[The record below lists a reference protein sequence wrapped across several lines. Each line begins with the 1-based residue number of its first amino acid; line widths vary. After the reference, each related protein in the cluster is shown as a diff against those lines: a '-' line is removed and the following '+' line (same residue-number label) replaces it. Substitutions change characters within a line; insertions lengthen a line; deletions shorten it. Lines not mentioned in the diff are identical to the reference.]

1 MRLLNVHT
9 RQVKDFTATKIPR
22 YAILSHTW
30 GRDEVLF
37 QDLTNSEHKKKNGYA
52 KIEGCC
58 RQAIIDGFDFVWIDT
73 CCIDKSSSAELSE
86 SINSMYAWYE
96 KAAVCYIYLIDVPS
110 AQDPYRIDSAFRKS
124 RWFTRGWTLQELLAP
139 SKIVFF
145 DQEWDMIFN
154 DSVMAE
160 HEDRKSRRADL
171 PRQRMVLLEEI
182 TGIGTKYFEIE
193 FGEASAQIASGCKFS
208 WAAMRETTRPEDA
221 AYCLL
226 GLLQVNMPLLY
237 GEGSKAFQRLQEEV
251 FKKNQDL
258 SILAWG
264 FDMTWRETSLRT
276 NMGLRSYGILAPS
289 SYYFKKFPVSLSKFT
304 NHLKLATHSMMTNL
318 GLNINLP
325 LMCIN
330 SSLGIYLAFIS
341 GWAIARLGN
350 KHEAFVLPLLKRE
363 DQLFERLPGS
373 PPVISVTL
381 TKGSNRRIK
390 WKSIYLIEPKS
401 SPLTWKPRKVN
412 SINDLDFLFFHSSQY
427 TNEHSGFQL
436 YHNQMSTAGFS
447 VRSVFPPGFNDSAS
461 HLTWESLS
469 RNFEIIL
476 VLSRNNTDCCVIY
489 VRGRTTSRDRIRISK
504 MSISRCRPSLSAWQW
519 PHNLAMTVGSTDLKW
534 GSTVS
539 FDSDPERKIEY
550 ASLELNTGVASWHG
564 NFVGIVINHHTGA
577 DRQKIGIAL

>member
-1 MRLLNVHT
+1 
-9 RQVKDFTATKIPR
+9 
-22 YAILSHTW
+22 
-30 GRDEVLF
+30 
-37 QDLTNSEHKKKNGYA
+37 
-52 KIEGCC
+52 
-58 RQAIIDGFDFVWIDT
+58 
-73 CCIDKSSSAELSE
+73 
-86 SINSMYAWYE
+86 
-96 KAAVCYIYLIDVPS
+96 
-110 AQDPYRIDSAFRKS
+110 
-124 RWFTRGWTLQELLAP
+124 
-139 SKIVFF
+139 
-145 DQEWDMIFN
+145 
-154 DSVMAE
+154 MAE
-160 HEDRKSRRADL
+160 HEDKKSRRADL

-237 GEGSKAFQRLQEEV
+237 GEGNKAFQRLQEEV
-251 FKKNQDL
+251 LKKNQDL

-289 SYYFKKFPVSLSKFT
+289 SHYFRKFPVSLSKFD

-341 GWAIARLGN
+341 GWAVARLGN
-350 KHEAFVLPLLKRE
+350 KREAFVLPLLKQE
-363 DQLFERLPGS
+363 DQLFERLSGS
-373 PPVISVTL
+373 PPVVSVTL
-381 TKGSNRRIK
+381 TKGSNRKIK
-390 WKSIYLIEPKS
+390 WKSIYLIQPKS
-401 SPLTWKPRKVN
+401 TPSTWKPRKFK
-412 SINDLDFLFFHSSQY
+412 SINDLDFLFFRPGQY
-427 TNEHSGFQL
+427 TIEQSGFQL

-489 VRGRTTSRDRIRISK
+489 VKGRTTSRDRIRISK
-504 MSISRCRPSLSAWQW
+504 MAIARCEPSLSAWQW
-519 PHNLAMTVGSTDLKW
+519 PHHLAMTVGSAHLNW
-534 GSTVS
+534 GSSVS
-539 FDSDPERKIEY
+539 FHSDRERKAEH

-564 NFVGIVINHHTGA
+564 NFVGIVIKHRVGA
-577 DRQKIGIAL
+577 NG